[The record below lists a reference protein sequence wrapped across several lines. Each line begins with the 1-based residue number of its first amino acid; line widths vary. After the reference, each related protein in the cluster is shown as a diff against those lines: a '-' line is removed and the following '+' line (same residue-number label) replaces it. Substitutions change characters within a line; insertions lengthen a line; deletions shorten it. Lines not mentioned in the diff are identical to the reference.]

1 MGNIIFILFR
11 IFPILLFLCL
21 EILAFAILSKY
32 NPYYNANITNRS
44 NSFIGKW
51 YNSIEEIKS
60 YFGLKQLNNELAQQN
75 SMLLTENFLI
85 KSQLNSL
92 IDTPMTTQVKSNVNL
107 LNFEVFSA
115 KIIYNSLTNTR
126 NFFVINKG
134 ELDGIE
140 EEMGVISQE
149 GPVGIVLSV
158 SKHYATCMSLINQ
171 DANLSIKVKKSDQ
184 IGVLKWH
191 GPGVQYGMI
200 EDLPKHVKLK
210 KGDII
215 VTSGHSTYFPE
226 GIEVGKVVK
235 QTLSSEKDFT
245 EVYVK
250 LNNDFS
256 RLKHVF
262 VIKNNNS
269 KELNGV
275 LKNLDSLTQIKQDGK

>member
-11 IFPILLFLCL
+11 IFPVLLFIGL
-21 EILAFAILSKY
+21 ELLALAILSKN

-51 YNSIEEIKS
+51 YNSIEDVRS

-85 KSQLNSL
+85 KSQLNTL
-92 IDTPMTTQVKSNVNL
+92 IDTPMSSRIKSNVNL

-134 ELDGIE
+134 AADGIE

-149 GPVGIVLSV
+149 GPVGIVISV
-158 SKHYATCMSLINQ
+158 SEHYATCMSLINQ
-171 DANLSIKVKKSDQ
+171 DANLSIKVKKSNQ

-200 EDLPKHVKLK
+200 EDLPKHVTLK

-215 VTSGHSTYFPE
+215 ETSGHSTYFPE
-226 GIEVGKVVK
+226 GIQVGKVVK
-235 QTLSSEKDFT
+235 QTLSSEKDFAI
-245 EVYVK
+245 VYVK

-256 RLKHVF
+256 KLKHVF

-269 KELNGV
+269 KELKGV
-275 LKNLDSLTQIKQDGK
+275 LKNLDSLTQIKPNGK